1 MPSAMPSASPTAMP
15 SAMPSVMP
23 SGMPTATPTTM
34 PSAMPS
40 VSPTTMPSAMPSV
53 SPTGMPTW
61 APSVM
66 PSAMPSVAPS
76 AMPSAMPTTM
86 PSATPSDEPSTMPSD
101 MPSFSCATL
110 LADVLAVPQCPTAF
124 GNDYCALFDLFD
136 ATDGCSWDSYSGWLS
151 STDVCD
157 FEGVTCEVIFGSPEV
172 TEVNLS
178 GYNLVGSIP
187 TTLFYLPQL
196 TVLDLSDNSLAG
208 DIPTQLG
215 LLVNLESF
223 DISTNAYDNPT
234 NGDGVMPAEVC
245 DLRSGD
251 LTYLAADCNAAE
263 VELVDCN
270 VAVNC
275 CTDCTNVSPSDSPS
289 AVPVATTDEPTA
301 DPSGAPS
308 LAPSVAVTTLVP
320 SAPPSCDSTLN
331 YDCST
336 SDNVS
341 ECEAL
346 VAFYENMGGCAWTNG
361 SAGSRRLAEVGARN
375 LAGRRSWGS
384 SDTCEVGGLAAP
396 EHCCWFG
403 STCDCSDSSL
413 GCVVKK
419 LELVG
424 NNLDGVIPDS
434 IGDLTYVAV
443 IEFSYNKV
451 NGVLTSALATLE
463 FLEVFMVDNNEVTG
477 SAEFMCSKD
486 GVPLNFFSSD
496 CDDFVEVTACSC
508 CFCTIQLGPS
518 ESPSVTASDA
528 PSLAPSVSDAP
539 TVTES
544 VSPTDM
550 PSASPS
556 DPVPSDTPSDVPS
569 DVPSATPS
577 ICEDAF
583 DGGYVCTST
592 DTENFPGVPVTCDL
606 VVHNANI
613 CNITSCKL
621 DLPPPSEACCECKGY

>member
-1 MPSAMPSASPTAMP
+1 
-15 SAMPSVMP
+15 
-23 SGMPTATPTTM
+23 
-34 PSAMPS
+34 
-40 VSPTTMPSAMPSV
+40 
-53 SPTGMPTW
+53 
-61 APSVM
+61 
-66 PSAMPSVAPS
+66 
-76 AMPSAMPTTM
+76 
-86 PSATPSDEPSTMPSD
+86 
-101 MPSFSCATL
+101 
-110 LADVLAVPQCPTAF
+110 
-124 GNDYCALFDLFD
+124 
-136 ATDGCSWDSYSGWLS
+136 
-151 STDVCD
+151 
-157 FEGVTCEVIFGSPEV
+157 
-172 TEVNLS
+172 
-178 GYNLVGSIP
+178 
-187 TTLFYLPQL
+187 
-196 TVLDLSDNSLAG
+196 
-208 DIPTQLG
+208 
-215 LLVNLESF
+215 
-223 DISTNAYDNPT
+223 
-234 NGDGVMPAEVC
+234 
-245 DLRSGD
+245 
-251 LTYLAADCNAAE
+251 
-263 VELVDCN
+263 
-270 VAVNC
+270 
-275 CTDCTNVSPSDSPS
+275 
-289 AVPVATTDEPTA
+289 
-301 DPSGAPS
+301 
-308 LAPSVAVTTLVP
+308 
-320 SAPPSCDSTLN
+320 
-331 YDCST
+331 
-336 SDNVS
+336 VS

-346 VAFYENMGGCAWTNG
+346 VDFYENMGGCAWTNG

-403 STCDCSDSSL
+403 NTCDCSDSSL

-424 NNLDGVIPDS
+424 NNIDGVIPDS

-451 NGVLTSALATLE
+451 NGVLTSVLATLE

-544 VSPTDM
+544 DSPTDM
-550 PSASPS
+550 PSAMPSIAPSSSPTTAEPSPTPSQVPTELPTDTPSLVPSASPS

-613 CNITSCKL
+613 CNIKSCKL